1 MRAAVAA
8 AVKATAGVAA
18 VVVDADVADGAENG
32 FEVDWTSFEETYAVE
47 SATSMVGEV
56 ARRRARKELEE
67 PETDKDL
74 RNKHGE
80 RLETVTERSKST
92 LCFSPEAH
100 FN

>member
-56 ARRRARKELEE
+56 ARRRARKELEIYLGC
-67 PETDKDL
+67 DVV
-74 RNKHGE
+74 HVF
-80 RLETVTERSKST
+80 TVTPRYI
-92 LCFSPEAH
+92 
-100 FN
+100 